1 MGVDGKFVPLRT
13 RKTDDDMKKVMYI
26 GALALLVAT
35 ACNHADR
42 EAEPYLM
49 RAEEALARGNFADAK
64 RQIDTIRLCYP
75 KAFAVRERGIGL
87 MQRIEL
93 EEQRVSLAYLD
104 SLEAVRVRERDELI
118 PRFVLEKDTAY
129 QEVGNYVYPSQTVE
143 KNINRTY
150 LRAQVDERGR
160 MRLTSV
166 YCAARKLNHHSVRVV
181 ASDGSYAETP
191 VSDDVYVSSDLG
203 VWTEKADYCVG
214 ADGDVAGFVATH
226 ADQSLMLELVGDRTY
241 RIALT
246 SADRKAIAEVY
257 GLAGVLSALETIRKQ
272 QGEARL
278 KMEFVQR
285 KMQERASK

>member
-1 MGVDGKFVPLRT
+1 
-13 RKTDDDMKKVMYI
+13 MKKETYVCI
-26 GALALLVAT
+26 LALLAAT
-35 ACNHADR
+35 ACNRADR
-42 EAEPYLM
+42 QAEPYLM
-49 RAEEALARGNFADAK
+49 RAEEALARGNYADAK

-93 EEQRVSLAYLD
+93 EEQRRSLAYLD
-104 SLEAVRVRERDELI
+104 SMEAVRVQECNELI

-129 QEVGNYVYPSQTVE
+129 QEVGNYFYPTQTVE
-143 KNINRTY
+143 KNVGRTY
-150 LRAQVDERGR
+150 LCAQVDERGR

-166 YCAARKLNHHSVRVV
+166 YCAARKLNHRSVRVV
-181 ASDGSYAETP
+181 ARDGSFAETP

-203 VWTEKADYCVG
+203 VWTEKVDYSVG
-214 ADGDVAGFVATH
+214 ADGDVAGFVALH
-226 ADQSLMLELVGDRTY
+226 ADQPLTLELVGDRTY

-246 SADRKAIAEVY
+246 AADRKAIAEVY
-257 GLAGVLSALETIRKQ
+257 GLTGVLSALESIRKQ
-272 QGEARL
+272 QREARL